1 MFLPGVGVAIPMA
14 ECPIG
19 VVALLESTGV
29 RGTIGVIGVAP
40 GVIPPGVGV
49 IEAPDGV
56 DPTFG
61 VVVGVRLPG
70 VADGVICDGV
80 SSQRDRLLLVDGVG
94 VSWIKSTPPRSVR
107 GVSAQPLL

>member
-1 MFLPGVGVAIPMA
+1 MA
-14 ECPIG
+14 VCPIG
-19 VVALLESTGV
+19 VAALLESTGV

-56 DPTFG
+56 APAFG
-61 VVVGVRLPG
+61 VVAPGVRLPG

-80 SSQRDRLLLVDGVG
+80 SSQRDRLLLADGVG
-94 VSWIKSTPPRSVR
+94 VS
-107 GVSAQPLL
+107 

>member
-1 MFLPGVGVAIPMA
+1 MA
-14 ECPIG
+14 VCPTG
-19 VVALLESTGV
+19 VVALFESTGV
-29 RGTIGVIGVAP
+29 RGAIGVIGVAP

-61 VVVGVRLPG
+61 VAPPGVRLPDG

-80 SSQRDRLLLVDGVG
+80 SSQRERLLLVDGVG
-94 VSWIKSTPPRSVR
+94 VS
-107 GVSAQPLL
+107 